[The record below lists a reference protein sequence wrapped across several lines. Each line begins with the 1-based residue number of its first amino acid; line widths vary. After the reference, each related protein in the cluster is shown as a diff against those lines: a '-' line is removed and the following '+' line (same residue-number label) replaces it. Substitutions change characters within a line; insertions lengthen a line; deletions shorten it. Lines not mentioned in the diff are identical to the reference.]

1 MEIKLFYFDKETCNI
16 LSKMCKYNFDLKPT
30 MEDKNFDFDLDK
42 ILIEMLEELYKTMN
56 IFSSEIFS
64 NTREENTLYFKEE
77 SMCRIFIPFLQSRQ
91 KILLPKDIVNKINS
105 SLDEVSN
112 NLDIIENNISKL
124 KSVEEKIV
132 GNTRRLRRNSSLSK
146 YMNYESY
153 SLLEKYIKLVEL
165 KRLVGVVT
173 CDFYEDLTERINKL
187 FKIKLDIILG
197 STKKDYILQNL
208 ISILSKDTSNS
219 FFDLNYVG
227 NIKEYHVSKT
237 ETHFLERVINIIMEE
252 SDLIEKLE

>member
-1 MEIKLFYFDKETCNI
+1 
-16 LSKMCKYNFDLKPT
+16 
-30 MEDKNFDFDLDK
+30 
-42 ILIEMLEELYKTMN
+42 
-56 IFSSEIFS
+56 
-64 NTREENTLYFKEE
+64 
-77 SMCRIFIPFLQSRQ
+77 
-91 KILLPKDIVNKINS
+91 
-105 SLDEVSN
+105 
-112 NLDIIENNISKL
+112 
-124 KSVEEKIV
+124 
-132 GNTRRLRRNSSLSK
+132 
-146 YMNYESY
+146 MNYESY

-237 ETHFLERVINIIMEE
+237 ETHFLERVINIVMEE